1 MKRTALVTAVTFL
14 ATTLLVVGIA
24 AAQNGAF
31 AGLAQPIVVAINQ
44 TVPADVTLAI
54 SQDDGTILTTTVPIT
69 VGVNLQIAID
79 GANVVS
85 VEPAAS
91 AEDPVIAVEQV
102 MSSDEPGTIVS
113 QSALS
118 QTVDGVTV
126 EMLSLEFVPIDQY
139 AESEPDMAE
148 KLAYYADSPF
158 AAAGVLTV
166 RITNHSDTSAQV
178 IPVQHAAI
186 VVGGE
191 QIDLSS
197 FRLLTNNDIDTTYF
211 PEASKQGGVTF
222 AVPASAWDAIGAGG
236 TATYY
241 IDTSDGRE
249 YTFKIEL
256 APAAA
261 N

>member
-1 MKRTALVTAVTFL
+1 MKRTALATIVTA
-14 ATTLLVVGIA
+14 AITTLFLVSFA
-24 AAQNGAF
+24 AAQSGAF
-31 AGLAQPIVVAINQ
+31 AGLAQPILVAIDQ

-54 SQDDGTILTTTVPIT
+54 PQDDGTVLTTTVPIT
-69 VGVNLQIAID
+69 VGVNLQIAIN

-91 AEDPVIAVEQV
+91 AEDPVVAVEQ
-102 MSSDEPGTIVS
+102 MPPSREPGAIVS

-126 EMLSLEFVPIDQY
+126 EMLSLEFVPINQY
-139 AESEPDMAE
+139 AETDPKTAE
-148 KLAYYADSPF
+148 NLANYADSPP
-158 AAAGVLTV
+158 AAAGILTV
-166 RITNHSDTSAQV
+166 RVTNRSDTSARV
-178 IPVQHAAI
+178 TPVQDAAI

-191 QIDLSS
+191 QIDLDG
-197 FRLLTNNDIDTTYF
+197 FYMLINNDVDTTYF

-222 AVPASAWDAIGAGG
+222 PIPASAWDAIAAGG
-236 TATYY
+236 TAVYY
-241 IDTSDGRE
+241 IATNDGRE